1 MTTKIGYENIDNL
14 NRLGFDIITIEPDPI
29 IYKKLMKHSFI
40 EYGNYAKSTELALYA
55 SAPRVAIAYGIKMI
69 FLGENNSLVYGEK
82 EGSKDQGNAIGMIN
96 YNTLGSGDISWMTKS
111 DYKIKKKDLIP
122 YIYPSKKALIKNG
135 INIRYLGYYFKDF
148 NNYNNAAVA
157 IKNGLRIRKDNPKSL
172 GALTNYDAL
181 DDDFVVVNQM
191 IKYFKFGFGKSTDE
205 ACEMIRLGIL
215 TRKKAKKIVFKTD
228 GECSPKYI
236 DDFCKY
242 LGITKKRF
250 YLIANKYRS
259 KNLWVRNGKNW
270 RRTFDLMNS

>member
-1 MTTKIGYENIDNL
+1 
-14 NRLGFDIITIEPDPI
+14 
-29 IYKKLMKHSFI
+29 
-40 EYGNYAKSTELALYA
+40 
-55 SAPRVAIAYGIKMI
+55 
-69 FLGENNSLVYGEK
+69 
-82 EGSKDQGNAIGMIN
+82 
-96 YNTLGSGDISWMTKS
+96 
-111 DYKIKKKDLIP
+111 
-122 YIYPSKKALIKNG
+122 
-135 INIRYLGYYFKDF
+135 
-148 NNYNNAAVA
+148 
-157 IKNGLRIRKDNPKSL
+157 
-172 GALTNYDAL
+172 
-181 DDDFVVVNQM
+181 M